1 MKGADVEENTSSLSR
16 WQKVEKM
23 HPHKMLIILS
33 VVGSSLIFFFM
44 ILAFT
49 LSMLEADRFNT
60 IAFPKSFIVSAFT
73 ILLSSFMLARAMP
86 AYLNDDL
93 QEVKRSLAY
102 TLILGLAFAAS
113 QFIGWQELDLAG
125 IGFVGERSGAYIY
138 VISGLHLVHLVGGL
152 FFLSF
157 LYVKVA
163 RKQSDPVASL
173 IYLTTPYEK
182 IRLEM
187 LSIWWHFMDVLWLI
201 LFFYFLFTF

>member
-1 MKGADVEENTSSLSR
+1 VEENISNLSR

-60 IAFPKSFIVSAFT
+60 ISFPKSFIVSAFA

-93 QEVKRSLAY
+93 REVKRSLAY

-125 IGFVGERSGAYIY
+125 VGFVGERSGAYIY

-152 FFLSF
+152 LFLGF
-157 LYVKVA
+157 LYANVS

-182 IRLEM
+182 IKLEM

>member
-1 MKGADVEENTSSLSR
+1 MEESTSSLSR

-49 LSMLEADRFNT
+49 VSMLEADRFNT
-60 IAFPKSFIVSAFT
+60 IAFPKSFIVSAFA

-93 QEVKRSLAY
+93 REVKRSLAH

-152 FFLSF
+152 LFLVF
-157 LYVKVA
+157 LYLKVS
-163 RKQSDPVASL
+163 RKLSDPVASL

>member
-1 MKGADVEENTSSLSR
+1 
-16 WQKVEKM
+16 M

-49 LSMLEADRFNT
+49 VSMLEADRFNT
-60 IAFPKSFIVSAFT
+60 IAFPKSFIVSAFA

-93 QEVKRSLAY
+93 REVKRSLAY

-113 QFIGWQELDLAG
+113 QFIGWKELDLAG

-152 FFLSF
+152 LFLCF
-157 LYVKVA
+157 LYLKVA
-163 RKQSDPVASL
+163 RKQSDPVDSL

>member
-1 MKGADVEENTSSLSR
+1 
-16 WQKVEKM
+16 
-23 HPHKMLIILS
+23 
-33 VVGSSLIFFFM
+33 M

-49 LSMLEADRFNT
+49 LSILEADRFST
-60 IAFPKSFIVSAFT
+60 IAFPKSFIVSAFA

-93 QEVKRSLAY
+93 REVKRSLAY
-102 TLILGLAFAAS
+102 TLILGLAFAVS

-125 IGFVGERSGAYIY
+125 IGFAGERSGAYIY
-138 VISGLHLVHLVGGL
+138 VISGLHLIHLVGGL
-152 FFLSF
+152 LFLAF
-157 LYVKVA
+157 LYVKVS

-187 LSIWWHFMDVLWLI
+187 LSIWWHFMDILWLI

>member
-49 LSMLEADRFNT
+49 LSMLEANRFNT

-152 FFLSF
+152 LFLGF
-157 LYVKVA
+157 LYLKVA